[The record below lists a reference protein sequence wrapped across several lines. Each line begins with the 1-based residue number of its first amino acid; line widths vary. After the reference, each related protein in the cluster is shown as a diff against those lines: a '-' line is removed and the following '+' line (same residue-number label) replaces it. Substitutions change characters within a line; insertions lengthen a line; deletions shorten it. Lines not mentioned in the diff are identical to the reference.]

1 MPIDVPL
8 SPALPRG
15 KARDTSSW
23 TQLREMSFD
32 NDNLS
37 SFYHEHCTYL
47 PAMVGWFLFS
57 ALLSS
62 YNKFVFGEGHMA
74 FPCPLLLT
82 SIHFLIQWTVAHSVC
97 RCFPVT
103 MGTERVQRMSW
114 TEWLSISVPCGIVTS
129 GDIGLSNLSLVTIS
143 MTFYTMVK
151 ASTPIFVLGWAYL
164 FGIERITWPL
174 IGVIA
179 VIAMGEFLTVAG
191 EVDFDKTGFIMC
203 LTASMLS
210 GARWTL
216 VQLKLQTME
225 PPLKTTLVTMKL
237 LSPSMFWSMLF
248 LSMVIEK
255 PWTKFH
261 ISDESYQTDMLHV
274 LGLGVMGGVIAVAMI
289 LCEFYLILH
298 ASAIILMI
306 GGVMK
311 EMITIFIGYVHV
323 PDFFGNRLPVTHA
336 YYGPTH
342 NNYGTLLCMVS
353 LSVSF
358 FGDALNRVNVMGCA
372 VVFFGVF
379 LYKIVFHMEKEA
391 KKAALQVKNT
401 AEVGNL
407 IRNEGGNDDGDDDNE
422 YNQAHVQYPARSVEL
437 MGRNTG
443 KASPNRASPKK
454 MTEETLGSDD
464 ESDDDHVPKIL
475 IV

>member
-1 MPIDVPL
+1 MPIDVPI
-8 SPALPRG
+8 PPFPRG
-15 KARDTSSW
+15 KARDSTW
-23 TQLREMSFD
+23 TTQIREMSFD
-32 NDNLS
+32 NENLS
-37 SFYHEHCTYL
+37 SFYYEHCTYL

-82 SIHFLIQWTVAHSVC
+82 SIHFGIQWAVAHSAC
-97 RCFPVT
+97 WCFPVAL
-103 MGTERVQRMSW
+103 GTERVQRMTW
-114 TEWLSISVPCGIVTS
+114 KEWLSISLPCGIVTS
-129 GDIGLSNLSLVTIS
+129 GDIGLSNLSLVTITI
-143 MTFYTMVK
+143 TFYTMVK

-164 FGIERITWPL
+164 LGIERITWSL

-191 EVDFDKTGFIMC
+191 EVDFDPYGFSMC

-261 ISDESYQTDMLHV
+261 ITDENYQSEISRV
-274 LGLGVMGGVIAVAMI
+274 LGLGMMGGGIAVAMI

-298 ASAIILMI
+298 ATAIILMI
-306 GGVMK
+306 GGVIK
-311 EMITIFIGYVHV
+311 EMITIFIGYVRSIECCMLT
-323 PDFFGNRLPVTHA
+323 FGQPPRDTESS
-336 YYGPTH
+336 PTH
-342 NNYGTLLCMVS
+342 NMYGTVWCRLVS
-353 LSVSF
+353 RSL
-358 FGDALNRVNVMGCA
+358 VM
-372 VVFFGVF
+372 
-379 LYKIVFHMEKEA
+379 H
-391 KKAALQVKNT
+391 
-401 AEVGNL
+401 
-407 IRNEGGNDDGDDDNE
+407 
-422 YNQAHVQYPARSVEL
+422 
-437 MGRNTG
+437 
-443 KASPNRASPKK
+443 
-454 MTEETLGSDD
+454 
-464 ESDDDHVPKIL
+464 
-475 IV
+475 